1 MTSDLVH
8 RMRTCAAA
16 LMRCDDVSALH
27 KDAADLLAEA
37 SNLLDEPDDLGEPME
52 VLEPVELSEAVGKE
66 IYSGGMWTT
75 TDLPTMPVDY
85 GAIAKPCP
93 YCGSVDIRKVS
104 IANRRLKLTCPRCSQ
119 QWEYAR

>member
-52 VLEPVELSEAVGKE
+52 ILAAQPQLTAGAMWG
-66 IYSGGMWTT
+66 SG
-75 TDLPTMPVDY
+75 DLPTMPVDY

>member
-52 VLEPVELSEAVGKE
+52 ILEPVAIAGTAPQLTAGAMWG
-66 IYSGGMWTT
+66 SG
-75 TDLPTMPVDY
+75 DLPTMPVDY